1 MLRVPLAR
9 RVLFSALFALLLAGA
24 GAVGAAPREFGIT
37 DADRAHWAFQPVKR
51 PTIPEVRPSPF
62 VIRNSIDAFLL
73 AKLHAAGLTFSPRA
87 SRETLLRRVSLDLTG
102 LPPTLAELDAFLADT
117 SADAWERVV
126 DRLLASP
133 HHGERWA
140 RHWLDLARYADT
152 EGFEHD
158 VTRPNAWRY
167 RDYVV
172 RSLNADKPY
181 DRFVREQIAGD
192 ELWPDDADAR
202 IATGFNLIGPDMTDS
217 SDQIQRRFNTLND
230 MTDATASVF
239 LGQTFGCARCHDHK
253 FEPIAQRDYF
263 ALQAFFMPAAFRR
276 ETPVPTAAERAAH
289 ERALKEFQ
297 DRPAVRE
304 LAALEAPQ
312 RERLRAAKLAK
323 QPAEIREAHHT
334 PPEQRTAAQANLAF
348 ETAAAVMVT
357 EKELA
362 AAFTGPD
369 RERRRELLEAGKT
382 SSAPAALPVAM
393 TLASSN
399 AVPAVARVL
408 NRGDYNQPRDVVPAG
423 FPQVL
428 AKFSAKENSAMT
440 PRARLAEWI
449 ASPANPLTA
458 RVIVNRV
465 WQHHFGRGLVATPS
479 EFGTHG
485 AAPSHPELLDWLTSE
500 FVAGGWSLKKL
511 HRLIVTSEAFRQG
524 TGESN
529 KYLVISDQS
538 PQAARV
544 APLITNHSITNYFSQ
559 ALATDP
565 ENRLLWRMNRLRLEG
580 EVIRDSLLAV
590 SGRLNPKLG
599 GPGVFPPIPA
609 AAIKGARGW
618 NVSADSR
625 EHERRSLYIFSKRN
639 LRFPF
644 LEVFD
649 APDSNL
655 TCPERGRSTTAPQ
668 SLTLLNADEV
678 LAASRALTARI
689 ERDARVPRERVALA
703 YRLILSRPPTEREQ
717 TVAAQFLA
725 HSPLTEFCRAL
736 FNVNEFVY
744 AY

>member
-1 MLRVPLAR
+1 MV
-9 RVLFSALFALLLAGA
+9 
-24 GAVGAAPREFGIT
+24 
-37 DADRAHWAFQPVKR
+37 
-51 PTIPEVRPSPF
+51 
-62 VIRNSIDAFLL
+62 
-73 AKLHAAGLTFSPRA
+73 
-87 SRETLLRRVSLDLTG
+87 
-102 LPPTLAELDAFLADT
+102 
-117 SADAWERVV
+117 
-126 DRLLASP
+126 
-133 HHGERWA
+133 
-140 RHWLDLARYADT
+140 
-152 EGFEHD
+152 
-158 VTRPNAWRY
+158 
-167 RDYVV
+167 
-172 RSLNADKPY
+172 
-181 DRFVREQIAGD
+181 
-192 ELWPDDADAR
+192 
-202 IATGFNLIGPDMTDS
+202 
-217 SDQIQRRFNTLND
+217 
-230 MTDATASVF
+230 
-239 LGQTFGCARCHDHK
+239 QT
-253 FEPIAQRDYF
+253 
-263 ALQAFFMPAAFRR
+263 
-276 ETPVPTAAERAAH
+276 
-289 ERALKEFQ
+289 
-297 DRPAVRE
+297 
-304 LAALEAPQ
+304 
-312 RERLRAAKLAK
+312 
-323 QPAEIREAHHT
+323 
-334 PPEQRTAAQANLAF
+334 
-348 ETAAAVMVT
+348 
-357 EKELA
+357 
-362 AAFTGPD
+362 
-369 RERRRELLEAGKT
+369 GKT
-382 SSAPAALPVAM
+382 LQS
-393 TLASSN
+393 
-399 AVPAVARVL
+399 
-408 NRGDYNQPRDVVPAG
+408 
-423 FPQVL
+423 VL
-428 AKFSAKENSAMT
+428 AKFSAKENSAAT

-449 ASPANPLTA
+449 TNPENPLTA

-465 WQHHFGRGLVATPS
+465 WQHQFGRGLVATPS

-524 TGESN
+524 AGESN

-544 APLITNHSITNYFSQ
+544 APLITNRSITNYFSQ

-618 NVSADSR
+618 NVSVDSR
-625 EHERRSLYIFSKRN
+625 EHERRSLYIFAKRN

-678 LAASRALTARI
+678 LAASRVVTVRI
-689 ERDARVPRERVALA
+689 ERDAPGPRERVALA

-725 HSPLTEFCRAL
+725 QSPLTELCRAL